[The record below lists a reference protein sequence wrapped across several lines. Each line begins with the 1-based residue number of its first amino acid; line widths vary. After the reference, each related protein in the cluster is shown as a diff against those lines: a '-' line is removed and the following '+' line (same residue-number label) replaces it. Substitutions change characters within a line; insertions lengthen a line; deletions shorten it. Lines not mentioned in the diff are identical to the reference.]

1 MNHEGSAMVSAKL
14 LGLTLTITGTLGG
27 VAYAY
32 LILYTSLETS
42 LLILRL
48 TAAALALITGA
59 LIAGVGIAL
68 ILGWREF
75 EESKARQR
83 GEER

>member
-1 MNHEGSAMVSAKL
+1 MVSARL
-14 LGLTLTITGTLGG
+14 LGLALTIIGTLGG
-27 VAYAY
+27 VVYAY

-42 LLILRL
+42 ILILRF
-48 TAAALALITGA
+48 TAAAIALLIGA

-75 EESKARQR
+75 EESKARR
-83 GEER
+83 KEGLER

>member
-1 MNHEGSAMVSAKL
+1 MVSARL
-14 LGLTLTITGTLGG
+14 LGLALTVTGTLGG
-27 VAYAY
+27 VVYAY

-42 LLILRL
+42 ILILRF
-48 TAAALALITGA
+48 TAAAIALLFGA

-75 EESKARQR
+75 EESKARQK
-83 GEER
+83 EFER

>member
-1 MNHEGSAMVSAKL
+1 MASARL
-14 LGLTLTITGTLGG
+14 LGIALTIIGTLGG
-27 VAYAY
+27 VVYAY

-42 LLILRL
+42 ILILRF
-48 TAAALALITGA
+48 TAAAIALLVGA

-75 EESKARQR
+75 EESRARQKE
-83 GEER
+83 GLER